1 MHSYIAYY
9 RVSTKGQ
16 EQSGLGLEAQKRVV
30 ESYVKNKG
38 SILHEFTD
46 IESGKNDTRKEL
58 AKAIILANQ
67 KGATLLIAKLDRLSR
82 NLTFI
87 SSLMDSGVKFLC
99 CDLPEANEFTIHIF
113 AALAQQERKMI
124 SQRTKA
130 ALEAKKRRG
139 AKLGAPHHLT
149 YEDRVKGGKVKHEV
163 AMEKR
168 SNKQAAKIIL
178 RLRKEGLTLAAIA
191 AELNLDGYQT
201 SMGKSFTPM
210 SVKRLFDRYKVS
222 MI

>member
-1 MHSYIAYY
+1 MQTYIAYY

-16 EQSGLGLEAQKRVV
+16 EQSGLGLEAQRKVV
-30 ESYVKNKG
+30 ESYIKNKG
-38 SILHEFTD
+38 HILEEFTD
-46 IESGKNDTRKEL
+46 IESGKNDSRKEL
-58 AKAIILANQ
+58 QKAISLANQ

-130 ALEAKKRRG
+130 ALEVKKKAGIR
-139 AKLGAPHHLT
+139 LGSPQNFT
-149 YEDRVKGGKVKHEV
+149 YEHRVKGGSSRTEKAKEV
-163 AMEKR
+163 LA
-168 SNKQAAKIIL
+168 NKQAAKIIV
-178 RLRKEGLTLAAIA
+178 RLRKERWTLAAIA
-191 AELNLDGYQT
+191 AELNMDGYRT
-201 SMGKSFTPM
+201 SMGKLFTPM
-210 SVKRLFDRYKVS
+210 SVKRLFDRYWLV
-222 MI
+222 

>member
-1 MHSYIAYY
+1 MESYIAYY

-16 EQSGLGLEAQKRVV
+16 EQSGLGLEAQRKVV
-30 ESYVKNKG
+30 ENFVKNKG
-38 SILHEFTD
+38 SILEEFCD
-46 IESGKNDTRKEL
+46 IESGKNDSRKEL
-58 AKAIILANQ
+58 SKAINLANQ

-130 ALEAKKRRG
+130 ALEVKKKAGIR
-139 AKLGAPHHLT
+139 LGSPKNLT
-149 YEDRVKGGKVKHEV
+149 YEHRLIGGRVKHEK
-163 AMEKR
+163 AMEKL
-168 SNKQAAKIIL
+168 SNKQAAKIIV
-178 RLRKEGLTLAAIA
+178 RLRKEGWTFAAIA
-191 AELNLDGYQT
+191 GELNIDGYQT
-201 SMGKSFTPM
+201 SMGKFFTPM
-210 SVKRLFDRYKVS
+210 SVKRLFDRYT
-222 MI
+222 